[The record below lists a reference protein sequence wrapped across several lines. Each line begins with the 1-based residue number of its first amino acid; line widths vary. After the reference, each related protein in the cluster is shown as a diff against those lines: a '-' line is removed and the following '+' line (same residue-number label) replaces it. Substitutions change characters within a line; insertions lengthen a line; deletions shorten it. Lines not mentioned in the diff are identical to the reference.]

1 MSPLPSPPVS
11 PFSAQ
16 YLDAVVAG
24 LHLAGS
30 TSVVAGSAL
39 GCSICTGGPRFALQS
54 SIRAERT
61 SVRASE
67 LNPCQMIS
75 MRWWPDPI
83 VAESGPAVCK
93 GERVKEG

>member
-11 PFSAQ
+11 PFLAQ

-39 GCSICTGGPRFALQS
+39 GCSICTGGPRFAL
-54 SIRAERT
+54 
-61 SVRASE
+61 
-67 LNPCQMIS
+67 
-75 MRWWPDPI
+75 
-83 VAESGPAVCK
+83 
-93 GERVKEG
+93 